1 MEDIAEGQV
10 AMYKLQV
17 RNEELI
23 AYMKPTKEQRRELN
37 RNLVQIANIA
47 LQMQYLVRQEN

>member
-1 MEDIAEGQV
+1 MKDIAEGQV

-23 AYMKPTKEQRRELN
+23 AYMKPTLEQREQLRLN
-37 RNLVQIANIA
+37 LIRIAYYAIA
-47 LQMQYLVRQEN
+47 MQQLLTKEN